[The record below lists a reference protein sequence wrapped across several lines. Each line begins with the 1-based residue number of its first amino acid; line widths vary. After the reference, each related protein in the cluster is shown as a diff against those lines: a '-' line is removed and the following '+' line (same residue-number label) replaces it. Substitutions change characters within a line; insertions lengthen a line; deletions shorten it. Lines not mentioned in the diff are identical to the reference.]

1 MSTFSLLESIK
12 SRFITNRIFSL
23 LEYKQKLELLKYSKI
38 LKRILNLSLYNYQEI
53 YIKNKNINLYDYL
66 NNSKDI
72 SENNLHEILTK
83 YHIDE
88 NAIQKYC
95 VNYFRDVSNNNM
107 KKRFIEQKKELINI
121 YSPFLYSLLNT
132 DYFSRIF
139 EIVIDIGDILEE
151 IFENKLED
159 DYNSFFIKLN
169 EYNSKQLSFYIRFG
183 IDNETNFKNNFLYKN
198 LFSSQ
203 NIINNL
209 VSLRL
214 YGFREFSPDEFS
226 FLNKLKNLTYLQLRN
241 IYFKSDFILELYD
254 LTTLILNSCKKI
266 SLGNKKWNLKFLSL
280 ELSSIISEAIDELPE
295 LEELYIGD
303 NIEDSIS
310 IKNFPKLKYF
320 YGKNTDFIK
329 INKNSLETI
338 ILYNQE
344 SSKEEDKIKIE
355 KILAIKTLKYLD
367 FSLENFTVEEFSQ
380 FPGQIDSLKEIYYSS
395 EHRKEDLCFI
405 LKKFPNIET
414 LNFMTRQFN
423 KFFYFPTNLIIKDDN
438 NCKINNL
445 FVETGGEITNLIIP
459 CKPFELLNKVKFNF
473 KNTAF
478 YLKIAFPIFSDKCE
492 TIFES
497 LKYFSFIS
505 EKPDKVYLEALNNIY
520 NNMNCLPNLEE
531 FNLDCVFKE
540 FDNNFYIKVIQKIL
554 SLKLRSVII
563 KIKIGKSKDYVDDLE
578 RYSEN
583 ELREICNNINCIN
596 MKEVYIYKLNK

>member
-53 YIKNKNINLYDYL
+53 YIKNKNINLYNYL
-66 NNSKDI
+66 NNSKNI
-72 SENNLHEILTK
+72 SENNWHEILTK

-121 YSPFLYSLLNT
+121 YSPFLYSLINT

-139 EIVIDIGDILEE
+139 EIVIDIGDILED

-183 IDNETNFKNNFLYKN
+183 IDNETDFKNNFLYKN

-241 IYFKSDFILELYD
+241 IYFISDFILELYD

-303 NIEDSIS
+303 EIEDSIS
-310 IKNFPKLKYF
+310 I
-320 YGKNTDFIK
+320 T
-329 INKNSLETI
+329 
-338 ILYNQE
+338 
-344 SSKEEDKIKIE
+344 
-355 KILAIKTLKYLD
+355 
-367 FSLENFTVEEFSQ
+367 
-380 FPGQIDSLKEIYYSS
+380 
-395 EHRKEDLCFI
+395 
-405 LKKFPNIET
+405 
-414 LNFMTRQFN
+414 
-423 KFFYFPTNLIIKDDN
+423 
-438 NCKINNL
+438 
-445 FVETGGEITNLIIP
+445 
-459 CKPFELLNKVKFNF
+459 
-473 KNTAF
+473 
-478 YLKIAFPIFSDKCE
+478 
-492 TIFES
+492 
-497 LKYFSFIS
+497 
-505 EKPDKVYLEALNNIY
+505 
-520 NNMNCLPNLEE
+520 
-531 FNLDCVFKE
+531 
-540 FDNNFYIKVIQKIL
+540 
-554 SLKLRSVII
+554 
-563 KIKIGKSKDYVDDLE
+563 
-578 RYSEN
+578 
-583 ELREICNNINCIN
+583 
-596 MKEVYIYKLNK
+596 